1 MKSIFHNPVKH
12 RVLYGV
18 YIKKVYSMKP
28 NRTRTDA
35 SRSKPRMNDDIN
47 TIYTILDNV
56 HVCTVSYVKNG
67 EPRALPTGYVRMD
80 DLFYIHGSA
89 KSHFFLQVQ
98 NVEIVCITAFLLDG
112 IVLAKSGL
120 NHSFNYRS
128 VVLFGSPIV
137 VNDKTEKN
145 NILAAF
151 MDRYIPG
158 RWDEIRQ
165 PTPQELNAT
174 SVIGFKID
182 EVSAKIRQGPP
193 NDLEKD
199 KQLPVWSGVL
209 PFETRLLQPI
219 PDKNSIK
226 KEVPTYIRS
235 LYVSEDHDL

>member
-1 MKSIFHNPVKH
+1 MKT
-12 RVLYGV
+12 
-18 YIKKVYSMKP
+18 

-35 SRSKPRMNDDIN
+35 SRSKHRMNDDIN
-47 TIYTILDNV
+47 TIYAILDNV
-56 HVCTVSYVKNG
+56 HVCTVSYVKNS
-67 EPRALPTGYVRMD
+67 EPRALPTGYVRID
-80 DLFYIHGSA
+80 DIFYIHGSV
-89 KSHFFLQVQ
+89 KSHFFLQIQQADV
-98 NVEIVCITAFLLDG
+98 VCISAFLLDG

-120 NHSFNYRS
+120 NHSFNYKS
-128 VVLFGSPIV
+128 AVLFGSPIV
-137 VNDKTEKN
+137 INDKAKKM

-174 SVIGFKID
+174 SVIGFRID

-199 KQLPVWSGVL
+199 KKLPVWSGVL

-219 PDKNSIK
+219 PDETSIRQV
-226 KEVPTYIRS
+226 VPKYIRS
-235 LYVSEDHDL
+235 LYTGEDRDLSS